1 MARGAVLIRRN
12 GLEKAFLD
20 VRNTY
25 DIAPVANRETNV
37 PTEVRL
43 EDAVLAAIRIKR
55 GFFADVFLGETRLGV
70 FGVKAVDRVRTP
82 TDEPD
87 GGEVGARAA
96 GVDDVDSTR
105 SLLRILRVE
114 ARCKAHNLLGVL
126 RGVAVDESALKRL
139 GHGLDE
145 RAFFGSAPRFL
156 HAVDF
161 GELLIDRGEG
171 LKHAAG
177 VRDLGD
183 RGLGLLHTIVELA
196 PRDGRKT
203 RADGRAVGE
212 LVVRLHPR
220 DVVHHFIGFVE
231 NFNDVSELAI
241 RIQTIHHVGERRIAI
256 RLSSRSHSLS
266 PYSSTTM
273 LDFG

>member
-1 MARGAVLIRRN
+1 M
-12 GLEKAFLD
+12 
-20 VRNTY
+20 
-25 DIAPVANRETNV
+25 
-37 PTEVRL
+37 
-43 EDAVLAAIRIKR
+43 
-55 GFFADVFLGETRLGV
+55 
-70 FGVKAVDRVRTP
+70 DRVRAP

-96 GVDDVDSTR
+96 GVNDVDSTR

-114 ARCKAHNLLGVL
+114 ARCKAHDLLGIL
-126 RGVAVDESALKRL
+126 GGVAVDQSTLKRL
-139 GHGLDE
+139 GHGFDE
-145 RAFFGSAPRFL
+145 RTFFGSAPRFL

-161 GELLIDRGEG
+161 GELLINRGKG
-171 LKHAAG
+171 FKHAAG

-183 RGLGLLHTIVELA
+183 RGLGLLHTVVELA

-203 RADGRAVGE
+203 RTDSRAVRE

-231 NFNDVSELAI
+231 YFNDVSELAI

-266 PYSSTTM
+266 P
-273 LDFG
+273 